1 MADERRAQRGPPES
15 ELQRRRHRSR
25 VQRELHVQVVL
36 GRRLWRTGWDRE
48 GRRSTAAATAAGTGV
63 RRAGGSDQSGTG
75 RRTRSPRAP
84 RRSRAALS
92 RNDRSRGRSA
102 RCPGRVPGCDRRAPD
117 HASLCGAPAHGRHL
131 AAYHPPDKGEST
143 TMATP
148 TLQNYIDGRW
158 LDASGGETFEN
169 TNPATGELIANVAKS
184 TVTDVDRAVDAARR
198 ALDGWRL
205 YPAPKR
211 GEILYRAGEIMLTRK
226 DDLAR
231 QMTRGVGKVVAEA
244 RGDVQEGIDMTYYI
258 AGEGRRQ
265 FGDVVPAELPSK
277 WAMSMRNP
285 HGVIAA
291 ITPWNFPFAIPTW
304 KIMPALILGNTVVF
318 KPASYTPM
326 LAVRLVEILEEAGLP
341 NGVLNLVLGPGG
353 EIGDHLVQHP
363 LVDLVSFTGSSEA
376 GAHISEIAGRMLKRV
391 SAELGGKN
399 AIVVLDDA
407 DVDLSIEGILWS
419 AFGTSGQRCTAASRV
434 IAHKG
439 VANAVID
446 KLVARAKKMKMGH
459 GLDAGT
465 DLGPVVSKAAQE
477 KVASYMPIA
486 EKEGATIATGGRIPT
501 EGALAKGF
509 FDEPTVLIDVKPN
522 MRVAQEEI
530 FGPVT
535 GVIEVNR

>member
-1 MADERRAQRGPPES
+1 
-15 ELQRRRHRSR
+15 
-25 VQRELHVQVVL
+25 
-36 GRRLWRTGWDRE
+36 
-48 GRRSTAAATAAGTGV
+48 
-63 RRAGGSDQSGTG
+63 
-75 RRTRSPRAP
+75 
-84 RRSRAALS
+84 
-92 RNDRSRGRSA
+92 
-102 RCPGRVPGCDRRAPD
+102 
-117 HASLCGAPAHGRHL
+117 
-131 AAYHPPDKGEST
+131 
-143 TMATP
+143 MATQH
-148 TLQNYIDGRW
+148 LKNYIDGRW
-158 LDASGGETFEN
+158 VESASGQAFED
-169 TNPATGELIANVAKS
+169 TDPANGELLATATKS
-184 TVTDVDRAVDAARR
+184 TAADIDKAVEAAHRAADA
-198 ALDGWRL
+198 WRL

-211 GEILYRAGEIMLTRK
+211 GEILYRAGEIMLARK

-231 QMTRGVGKVVAEA
+231 EMTREMGKVVAES

-265 FGDVVPAELPSK
+265 FGDVVPAELPNK
-277 WAMSMRNP
+277 WAMSMRHP
-285 HGVIAA
+285 HGVVAA

-318 KPASYTPM
+318 KPASYTPL

-341 NGVLNLVLGPGG
+341 KGVLNLILGPGG
-353 EIGDHLVQHP
+353 EIGDHLVTHP

-376 GAHISEIAGRMLKRV
+376 GAHISEIAGRQLKRV

-439 VANAVID
+439 VANEVID
-446 KLVARAKKMKMGH
+446 KLVGRAKKLKMGH

-465 DLGPVVSKAAQE
+465 DLGPVVSRAAQE
-477 KVASYMPIA
+477 TVASYMPIA

-509 FDEPTVLIDVKPN
+509 FHEPTVLIDVKPN

-535 GVIEVNR
+535 AVIEVNGIDEAIKVLNSTKYGLSCSVYTKNVNNAFRFMRDAETGLVYVNAGTIGAEIQLPFGGMKTTGNGHREAGRAALDVYSEWKSIYVDYSGKLQRAQMDTEENKAP